1 MHPELEALVR
11 AYDAARDGLGPEAA
25 RLRAV
30 FESQVEEA
38 LAQRPGLSRESLLN
52 LVRLQHRRWLRA
64 QQTPPALPP
73 EA

>member
-11 AYDAARDGLGPEAA
+11 AYDAARDGLGPDAA

-38 LAQRPGLSRESLLN
+38 LAQRPGLSRESP

-73 EA
+73 KA